1 LLETLHSD
9 DSIRID
15 ILLRLIK
22 SFIFVTIRGD
32 VFSSGLLHFLAV
44 LSIDEEIG
52 RLREANDFS
61 YMLAR
66 VVYCTRIFVVE
77 AILPSAERD
86 R

>member
-1 LLETLHSD
+1 LLETLYSD
-9 DSIRID
+9 DSIRMD

-22 SFIFVTIRGD
+22 SFIFVTIRED
-32 VFSSGLLHFLAV
+32 VFSSRLLHFLAI

-52 RLREANDFS
+52 RLREVNDFS

-77 AILPSAERD
+77 VILPSAE
-86 R
+86 